1 MLITKTLAMTA
12 AAAVAFL
19 AAPPAASAI
28 SPHAPGARTA
38 KGLRAVVARLH
49 DDGAPGALAV
59 VRTPRGVVRAA
70 TGAEIL
76 EPRTPLRATDRFR
89 VASITKPFVATIVL
103 DLVAEGKLRLGDTV
117 ERWLPGLVPNGGAI
131 TLRELLQHRSGLF
144 DYTADAGFP
153 AAVIADP
160 DRQWSP
166 YELVAIATARP
177 ALFPPGAGWAYS
189 NTNYVLLGLVI
200 ETVTGTPLEQQ
211 LRERIFA
218 PLSLKAT
225 SFETGTDVAGR
236 FVHGYVGKATLPDL
250 AGKLL
255 DVAPLLGASQSWA
268 AGAIVSNGDDV
279 THFFA
284 ALLGGRLL
292 RPDLL
297 RAMKTDAP
305 GASYG
310 LGLMR
315 TYTGCGVAFG
325 HEGDFAGYR
334 SVALSRGDGR
344 RAAVVMV
351 NIDLTRVSW
360 GELEQAAA
368 KAFCAK

>member
-1 MLITKTLAMTA
+1 MLITKTLALTA
-12 AAAVAFL
+12 TVATGFL
-19 AAPPAASAI
+19 AAPPAASAV
-28 SPHAPGARTA
+28 SPHAPSGRTVNE
-38 KGLRAVVARLH
+38 LRTVVKRLR

-59 VRTPRGVVRAA
+59 LRTPRGTLRAA
-70 TGAEIL
+70 AGAAVL
-76 EPRTPLRATDRFR
+76 EPRTPLAATDRFR
-89 VASITKPFVATIVL
+89 VASITKPFVATVVL
-103 DLVAEGKLRLGDTV
+103 QLVAEGKLHLGDAV

-131 TLRELLQHRSGLF
+131 TLCELLQHRSGLF
-144 DYTADAGFP
+144 DYTSDPGFA
-153 AAVIADP
+153 AAVVAEP

-177 ALFPPGAGWAYS
+177 PLFAPGTAWAYS
-189 NTNYVLLGLVI
+189 NTNYVLLGLVV
-200 ETVTGTPLEQQ
+200 EAVTGTPLEQQ

-225 SFETGTDVAGR
+225 AFETGTDVAGR
-236 FVHGYVGKATLPDL
+236 FVHAYIGKATLPDL
-250 AGKLL
+250 PGKLV
-255 DVAPLLGASQSWA
+255 DVAPLLGASQIWA

-315 TYTGCGVAFG
+315 TYTGCGVAWG
-325 HEGDFAGYR
+325 HIGDFAGYR
-334 SVALSRGDGR
+334 SVALSQGDGR
-344 RAAVVMV
+344 RVAVVMV

-360 GELEQAAA
+360 GELDRAANS
-368 KAFCAK
+368 AFCAK